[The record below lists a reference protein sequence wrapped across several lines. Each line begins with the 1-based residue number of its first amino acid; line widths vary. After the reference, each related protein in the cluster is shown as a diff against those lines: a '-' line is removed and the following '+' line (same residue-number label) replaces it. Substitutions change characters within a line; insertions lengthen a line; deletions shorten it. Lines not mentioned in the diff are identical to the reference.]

1 MLYDNINWIWII
13 IELLPIIIIFENIII
28 IDLSFNIIKFKNP
41 IINELCIITIKMDS
55 SFKYFIQII

>member
-41 IINELCIITIKMDS
+41 IINELCIITIKMDL